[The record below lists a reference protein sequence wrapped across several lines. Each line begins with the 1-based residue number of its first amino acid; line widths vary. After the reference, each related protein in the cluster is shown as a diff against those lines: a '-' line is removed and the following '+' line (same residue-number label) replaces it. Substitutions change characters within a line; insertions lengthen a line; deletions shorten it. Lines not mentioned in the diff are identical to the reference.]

1 MGGTPSDFRP
11 GWTSAPKREKTH
23 RQAVRLQS
31 LGYSDWDPVASV
43 GEDVH
48 QLAASSSA
56 ELHHAIGCGEQCVV
70 AAQAHVVARMELGA
84 PLPDQ
89 DAAGT
94 NPTAVVDLDP

>member
-1 MGGTPSDFRP
+1 M
-11 GWTSAPKREKTH
+11 
-23 RQAVRLQS
+23 RLPS
-31 LGYSDWDPVASV
+31 LGYGDWESVAAV
-43 GEDVH
+43 GEDIL

-56 ELHHAIGCGEQCVV
+56 ELHHAVGCGEQCVV

-94 NPTAVVDLDP
+94 NPTAVVDLAP